1 MRKSSPIIQEYRDG
15 LYAPLHELSVFAQ
28 LPGYAFASL
37 GQAFAW
43 VGSLQFFYDESPP
56 AFRAIATSLNTL
68 TTAFGSYTSMALVLI
83 IEAATRSSPW
93 ITENADD
100 GHLDW
105 YFFLCAGLNVLNLV
119 WFFVAYRIYLK
130 TGGKYS
136 EILKRREDRK
146 QAKAV
151 PL

>member
-1 MRKSSPIIQEYRDG
+1 
-15 LYAPLHELSVFAQ
+15 
-28 LPGYAFASL
+28 
-37 GQAFAW
+37 
-43 VGSLQFFYDESPP
+43 
-56 AFRAIATSLNTL
+56 
-68 TTAFGSYTSMALVLI
+68 MALVLI